1 MDRKVK
7 KAGEKIQ
14 QYLKGR
20 KAQEPVRALA
30 MGLKGDKKVFQY
42 GGKKVDVTDVKSKLD
57 KAADERDRQRAMMR
71 DRQTKGK
78 GHDPSDFADSYSP
91 EGETL
96 SEVDSSTPF
105 ADRVMNR
112 VYEAIVFDTDRS
124 GSGVKGKVTGKGKR
138 ERGEGSTVKIRYS
151 GGNAGEKGYDAE
163 ARVKNL
169 AKNMKAARAKER
181 SGRGGLS
188 VRKGDP
194 VNMRNLRKED

>member
-20 KAQEPVRALA
+20 KAQEPVRKLA
-30 MGLKGDKKVFQY
+30 RKLTLGDEGTFQY
-42 GGKKVDVTDVKSKLD
+42 GRDKVKIKPPARNPVNS
-57 KAADERDRQRAMMR
+57 
-71 DRQTKGK
+71 
-78 GHDPSDFADSYSP
+78 SYEP